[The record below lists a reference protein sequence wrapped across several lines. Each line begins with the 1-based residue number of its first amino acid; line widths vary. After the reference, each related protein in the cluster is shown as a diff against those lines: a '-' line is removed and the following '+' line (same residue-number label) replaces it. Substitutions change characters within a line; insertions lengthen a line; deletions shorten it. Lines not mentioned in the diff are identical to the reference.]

1 MIEERCIDGTEII
14 ENKCVSKY
22 LKEKGTVLASEVCD
36 ETFMHYEN
44 GTWICKQ
51 SVHFRSD
58 ELPDTRYVS
67 LKSMLHTPS
76 LISKRRYV
84 ESDIRA

>member
-1 MIEERCIDGTEII
+1 MIEKRCIDGTEIV

-22 LKEKGTVLASEVCD
+22 SKDKGSVLASEVCD

-44 GTWICKQ
+44 GSWICKQ

-58 ELPDTRYVS
+58 ELPDTRYGLLNQS
-67 LKSMLHTPS
+67 YIIK
-76 LISKRRYV
+76 ISRVKKI
-84 ESDIRA
+84 S

>member
-1 MIEERCIDGTEII
+1 MINKNLRELFINMIEKRCIDGTEIV

-22 LKEKGTVLASEVCD
+22 LKEKGTVLASEVCE

-58 ELPDTRYVS
+58 ELPDTRYG
-67 LKSMLHTPS
+67 LLYIT
-76 LISKRRYV
+76 
-84 ESDIRA
+84 

>member
-1 MIEERCIDGTEII
+1 MINKNIRELFINMIEKRCIDGTEIV

-22 LKEKGTVLASEVCD
+22 LKEKGTVLASEVCE

-58 ELPDTRYVS
+58 ELPDTRYG
-67 LKSMLHTPS
+67 LLYIT
-76 LISKRRYV
+76 
-84 ESDIRA
+84 

>member
-1 MIEERCIDGTEII
+1 MINKNLRELFINMIEKRCIDGTEIV

-22 LKEKGTVLASEVCD
+22 LKEKGTVLASEVCE

-58 ELPDTRYVS
+58 ELPDTRYG
-67 LKSMLHTPS
+67 LLY
-76 LISKRRYV
+76 I
-84 ESDIRA
+84 